1 MKCPHCEQALT
12 ERSCPHC
19 HAAIVDVGPYCSY
32 CGRRLNAEAAGA
44 AEPAAT
50 GEATAAAVNEEMADP
65 DWENRVL
72 CSDGNC
78 IGVIGPDGHCKVCGK
93 PLQEESAAASAEN

>member
-19 HAAIVDVGPYCSY
+19 HAAIVDAGPYCSY
-32 CGRRLNAEAAGA
+32 CGGRVNTEAAA
-44 AEPAAT
+44 AEPIAE
-50 GEATAAAVNEEMADP
+50 GEVAAAVAGDQMADP

-78 IGVIGPDGHCKVCGK
+78 IGVIGPDGRCKVCGK
-93 PLQEESAAASAEN
+93 PLREESAPASAEN